1 MSDTSEIAMMTPEA
15 NTEALPMTPE
25 VPLRR
30 TELAPVSAIRKR
42 RGDRPQIEVA
52 RAAGIS
58 QAFLS
63 ELEGGRKRLTPGT
76 AQKLAPVLGIEPKQ
90 LMVAERGVNLERVAR
105 MVRVDPQP
113 LLAAAQRLIDML
125 PPGKTGDDII
135 DVIAGIA
142 QREDAGDHAAGPAL
156 LDGREGA

>member
-1 MSDTSEIAMMTPEA
+1 M
-15 NTEALPMTPE
+15 
-25 VPLRR
+25 
-30 TELAPVSAIRKR
+30 
-42 RGDRPQIEVA
+42 
-52 RAAGIS
+52 
-58 QAFLS
+58 S